1 MKMKSFKKQWV
12 LFALILVL
20 VFSTALVGW
29 LSNTLYSDN
38 PTNLLIKL
46 RYYDLSLLIIFFPAG
61 VVGLIL
67 SILKNQ
73 RARLFSLGLTVYLL
87 FSYCVTIFTCQQNNF
102 FLIYVAIL
110 ALCAFYFLEVFSD
123 IFISFSGTI
132 NHRIKVFVSI
142 SLLFSAI
149 SGIGFLLADAINL
162 LSNHSSEIQVK
173 APQVFDLAFIL
184 PFTIY
189 GVVRLLRKKDN
200 GIWLT
205 SIMMIFFVFIGI
217 SVIIM
222 EFGLSIKS
230 GAKLDAGKVYS
241 FSFIS
246 LLNLIVAFFTYSNL
260 SIKPI
265 RDQ

>member
-123 IFISFSGTI
+123 IFISF
-132 NHRIKVFVSI
+132 VSI

-149 SGIGFLLADAINL
+149 SGIGFWLADAINS

-246 LLNLIVAFFTYSNL
+246 LLNFIVAFFTYSNL